1 LKVVLYARVSTDDHD
16 QDPERQIL
24 KCRQYCE
31 LHNHTIIEI
40 FKDYCTGDSEPFKRE
55 KGKHLLESDPD
66 GIVIF
71 SMDRLTRQHPVK
83 VIQLLQDMK
92 DRGVK
97 VISITEPAFN
107 MEHEMSEVML
117 YLITWFNNYFLKKL
131 KRDIKSGM
139 DRAREKGKTIG
150 RPLAEFNRLRAYQL
164 LFMESKSIRAVAK
177 ELGVPVAT
185 MYRFKRDATKD
196 PQYFIKKP

>member
-1 LKVVLYARVSTDDHD
+1 
-16 QDPERQIL
+16 
-24 KCRQYCE
+24 
-31 LHNHTIIEI
+31 
-40 FKDYCTGDSEPFKRE
+40 
-55 KGKHLLESDPD
+55 
-66 GIVIF
+66 
-71 SMDRLTRQHPVK
+71 MDRLTRQHPVK